1 MRLEQ
6 LLAVCPACSVWM
18 SGLREPESV
27 VWPKKVYGYRTYPFP
42 DAASSINI
50 DTNSRSLRCYLKRNR
65 SAPILAVHSEP
76 VREPWEI
83 ILKAMALQFYRAL
96 KTAAGR
102 IPATS
107 SNSLTAATTT
117 RARLLR
123 DRTRLRA

>member
-1 MRLEQ
+1 MKATHISTRL
-6 LLAVCPACSVWM
+6 LYVYPDLGMHILSPTRG
-18 SGLREPESV
+18 GLS
-27 VWPKKVYGYRTYPFP
+27 YRS
-42 DAASSINI
+42 DI

-65 SAPILAVHSEP
+65 SAPTLAVHSEP

-83 ILKAMALQFYRAL
+83 ILKAMVLQFYRAL

-123 DRTRLRA
+123 DRTWLRA